1 MGYVRNTPT
10 SKNILQG
17 LQGLIP
23 SGVQTPSVA
32 TVNPIEAPVG
42 YSPNTNFSLGMNGYA
57 QGTAP
62 FQYNAGTA
70 PTFTGLQD
78 VQGIGSQDVDWEA
91 NKALL
96 QDIEGFFD
104 NASARYSDTAEL
116 GYGMGKTNLPSGTGT
131 PTESPG
137 FFSWDRAMGT
147 EGQAGWVPT
156 AFQGL
161 QAFGSVYSAIQ
172 QAQAAKNL
180 LNFQKKAYRQNFNQ
194 QAQTLNTAMRD
205 RQVSRRS
212 ASNQIQD
219 VDSYMQQN
227 ALKSI

>member
-1 MGYVRNTPT
+1 MAYVWNTPT
-10 SKNILQG
+10 SQNILQG
-17 LQGLIP
+17 LQGFLP
-23 SGVQTPSVA
+23 SSVQTPSITTA
-32 TVNPIEAPVG
+32 NPIELPVG
-42 YSPNTNFSLGMNGYA
+42 YSPTNNFSLGMNGYA

-62 FQYNAGTA
+62 FQFNANNS

-78 VQGIGSQDVDWEA
+78 VQGIPNNAFAGNLDTGVSGSGLTYGMNNTGETFQPVDWVG
-91 NKALL
+91 
-96 QDIEGFFD
+96 DV
-104 NASARYSDTAEL
+104 
-116 GYGMGKTNLPSGTGT
+116 GT
-131 PTESPG
+131 TESPG
-137 FFSWDRAMGT
+137 FFSWDRFLGT
-147 EGQAGWVPT
+147 KDKAGLGPV

-172 QAQAAKNL
+172 GAQAAKNL

-219 VDSYMQQN
+219 VDSYMRQN
-227 ALKSI
+227 ELKSI

>member
-1 MGYVRNTPT
+1 MAYVWNTPT
-10 SKNILQG
+10 SQNILQG
-17 LQGLIP
+17 LQGFVP
-23 SGVQTPSVA
+23 SSVQTPTVA

-42 YSPNTNFSLGMNGYA
+42 YSPATNFSLGMNGYA

-62 FQYNAGTA
+62 FQYNAGTS

-78 VQGIGSQDVDWEA
+78 VQGLSNNAFAGNLNTDVPGYG
-91 NKALL
+91 L
-96 QDIEGFFD
+96 
-104 NASARYSDTAEL
+104 T
-116 GYGMGKTNLPSGTGT
+116 YGMGDTGETFQPVDWMGDTGT
-131 PTESPG
+131 PAPESPG

-147 EGQAGWVPT
+147 QGQAGWAPT

-172 QAQAAKNL
+172 GAQAAKNL

-205 RQVSRRS
+205 RQAARRS
-212 ASNQIQD
+212 SSNQYQD
-219 VDSYMQQN
+219 VDSYMKQN
-227 ALKSI
+227 ELKSI

>member
-1 MGYVRNTPT
+1 MADVWNTPT
-10 SKNILQG
+10 SQNILQG
-17 LQGLIP
+17 LQGFVP
-23 SGVQTPSVA
+23 SSVQTPSVA

-42 YSPNTNFSLGMNGYA
+42 YSPATNFSLGMNGYA

-62 FQYNAGTA
+62 FQYNAGTS

-78 VQGIGSQDVDWEA
+78 VQGLSDNAFAGNLNTGVSGSGLTYGMDNTGQVFQPVDWVGDVG
-91 NKALL
+91 N
-96 QDIEGFFD
+96 
-104 NASARYSDTAEL
+104 
-116 GYGMGKTNLPSGTGT
+116 T
-131 PTESPG
+131 PASPG

-147 EGQAGWVPT
+147 PGQAGWAPT
-156 AFQGL
+156 ALYGL
-161 QAFGSVYSAIQ
+161 QTLGGVYSAIQ
-172 QAQAAKNL
+172 GAQAAKNL

>member
-1 MGYVRNTPT
+1 MAYVWNTPT
-10 SKNILQG
+10 SQNMLQG
-17 LQGLIP
+17 LQGFLP
-23 SGVQTPSVA
+23 SSLQTPSITTA
-32 TVNPIEAPVG
+32 NPMELPVG
-42 YSPNTNFSLGMNGYA
+42 HSPATNFSLGMGGYA
-57 QGTAP
+57 QGNAP
-62 FQYNAGTA
+62 FQFNAGTS

-78 VQGIGSQDVDWEA
+78 VQGLS
-91 NKALL
+91 
-96 QDIEGFFD
+96 D
-104 NASARYSDTAEL
+104 NAFAGNLTLDVPGYGLT
-116 GYGMGKTNLPSGTGT
+116 YGMGNTGEAFQPVDWMSDTGT
-131 PTESPG
+131 TPASPG

-147 EGQAGWVPT
+147 QGQAGWAPT

-172 QAQAAKNL
+172 GARAAKNL
-180 LNFQKKAYRQNFNQ
+180 LNFQKQAYRQNFNQ

-227 ALKSI
+227 ELKSI

>member
-17 LQGLIP
+17 LQGFIP

-78 VQGIGSQDVDWEA
+78 VQGLPDNVWE
-91 NKALL
+91 
-96 QDIEGFFD
+96 
-104 NASARYSDTAEL
+104 SSDTPFTDYLIANARGSGL
-116 GYGMGKTNLPSGTGT
+116 PYGVGNSDVAIDTGTGSGAGT
-131 PTESPG
+131 PG

-156 AFQGL
+156 AFQGI
-161 QAFGSVYSAIQ
+161 QALGGVYSAIQ
-172 QAQAAKNL
+172 QANAAKNL
-180 LNFQKKAYRQNFNQ
+180 LNFQKKAYRQNYNQ

>member
-1 MGYVRNTPT
+1 MAYVWNTPT
-10 SKNILQG
+10 SQNIFQG
-17 LQGLIP
+17 LQGFNQ
-23 SGVQTPSVA
+23 SSVQTPSVA

-42 YSPNTNFSLGMNGYA
+42 YSPATNFSLGMNGYA

-78 VQGIGSQDVDWEA
+78 VQGLS
-91 NKALL
+91 
-96 QDIEGFFD
+96 D
-104 NASARYSDTAEL
+104 NAFAGNLNTDASGYGLT
-116 GYGMGKTNLPSGTGT
+116 YGMGNTGETFQPVDWTSGIET

-147 EGQAGWVPT
+147 EGQAGWAPT
-156 AFQGL
+156 TFQGL

-172 QAQAAKNL
+172 GAKAAKNL
-180 LNFQKKAYRQNFNQ
+180 LNFQKQAYRQNFNQ

-205 RQVSRRS
+205 RQAARRS
-212 ASNQIQD
+212 SSNQYQD

-227 ALKSI
+227 ELKSI

>member
-1 MGYVRNTPT
+1 MAYVWKTPT
-10 SKNILQG
+10 SQNMLQG
-17 LQGLIP
+17 LQGFLP
-23 SGVQTPSVA
+23 SSVQTPSITTA
-32 TVNPIEAPVG
+32 NPMELPVG
-42 YSPNTNFSLGMNGYA
+42 HSPTTNFSLGMDGYA

-62 FQYNAGTA
+62 FQFNAGTS

-78 VQGIGSQDVDWEA
+78 VQGLSGNAFAGNLNTDVPGYG
-91 NKALL
+91 L
-96 QDIEGFFD
+96 
-104 NASARYSDTAEL
+104 T
-116 GYGMGKTNLPSGTGT
+116 YGMGNTGEAFQPVDWKGDTNTAP
-131 PTESPG
+131 ESPG

-147 EGQAGWVPT
+147 QGQAGWAPT

-161 QAFGSVYSAIQ
+161 QAFGGVYSAIQ
-172 QAQAAKNL
+172 GAKAAKKL
-180 LNFQKKAYRQNFNQ
+180 LNFQKQAYRQNFNQ

-219 VDSYMQQN
+219 VDSYMQQH

>member
-1 MGYVRNTPT
+1 MAYVWNTPT
-10 SKNILQG
+10 SQNIFQG

-23 SGVQTPSVA
+23 SSLQTPSVA
-32 TVNPIEAPVG
+32 TPNPIEAPVG
-42 YSPNTNFSLGMNGYA
+42 YSPATNFSLGMNGYA

-78 VQGIGSQDVDWEA
+78 VQGLSNNAFAGNLNTDVPGYG
-91 NKALL
+91 L
-96 QDIEGFFD
+96 
-104 NASARYSDTAEL
+104 T
-116 GYGMGKTNLPSGTGT
+116 YGMGNTGEAFQPVDWTSGIET
-131 PTESPG
+131 PAESPG

-147 EGQAGWVPT
+147 QGQAGWAPT

-172 QAQAAKNL
+172 GAKAAKNL

-205 RQVSRRS
+205 RQAARRS
-212 ASNQIQD
+212 YSNQYQD
-219 VDSYMQQN
+219 VDSYMKQN
-227 ALKSI
+227 ELKSI